1 MNIPYDEM
9 PEKIEELM
17 IEVERLE
24 SENKHLLDL
33 QKSMD
38 QQYEEL
44 EKENKRIKLTNQAM
58 LGCLKIDKEKIDYYV
73 DRCEQLELVLDE
85 IREVLNNQM
94 DYREFVDMIN
104 AIDEILDKVEE

>member
-17 IEVERLE
+17 AEVERLE

-44 EKENKRIKLTNQAM
+44 ENNWNELKKFVEIEKDRLVRQCSQIYEDS
-58 LGCLKIDKEKIDYYV
+58 LGKTRLVSEDIYNELKKISDKM
-73 DRCEQLELVLDE
+73 QE
-85 IREVLNNQM
+85 IESGKN
-94 DYREFVDMIN
+94 E
-104 AIDEILDKVEE
+104 